1 MTRSIKNK
9 ETQKKLNN
17 FLTSGEYPSENMI
30 DIKNQLTLEASKYY
44 YYIDK
49 HSNYN
54 KKFFGE
60 KSCFKKSTK
69 AHRYVYSSIVNNPN
83 FRSEIEK
90 ITTSCSK
97 QLGIFNF
104 KVKILCEI
112 SHFLEVKAK
121 ETDFK
126 ISMKLYS
133 NKKFIGIIKINNS
146 SVLNVESLS
155 ANELNDAISNRLSKA
170 SLSLEFLSF
179 GIDDYIQYQD
189 INKNKTS
196 YRKLNSKLKCL
207 KKADSFNKTSIVS
220 NLHGIFSNEFLHGFV
235 EYWQLFYICFI
246 LHDDK
251 IKCDLFLGKT
261 TNFCKKVILA
271 SEFNEF
277 TLLKELIISNIFGV
291 DIEEKDIT
299 IENLEEIKN
308 LILLQNY

>member
-9 ETQKKLNN
+9 ENQKKINH
-17 FLTSGEYPSENMI
+17 FRTSGEYPSENI
-30 DIKNQLTLEASKYY
+30 VDIKYQLTLKSSKYY

-49 HSNYN
+49 HSNYT

-60 KSCFKKSTK
+60 KSSFNKSTK
-69 AHRYVYSSIVNNPN
+69 AHRYVYSSIVNNHN
-83 FRSEIEK
+83 FQSEIYK
-90 ITTSCSK
+90 IIINCSK
-97 QLGIFNF
+97 QLGIFDF
-104 KVKILCEI
+104 KVKILCEV
-112 SHFLEVKAK
+112 SHFLEAK
-121 ETDFK
+121 ESETDFK

-133 NKKFIGIIKINNS
+133 NKKFVGIIKINNS

-155 ANELNDAISNRLSKA
+155 SHELNNAISSRLSKA
-170 SLSLEFLSF
+170 SLSLEFLYF

-189 INKNKTS
+189 ISKNKTS
-196 YRKLNSKLKCL
+196 YRKLNSKLKIL
-207 KKADSFNKTSIVS
+207 KKADDFIKTSVVS
-220 NLHGIFSNEFLHGFV
+220 NLYSIFNNQFLHRYV

-291 DIEEKDIT
+291 EIEEKDIT

-308 LILLQNY
+308 LILLKNY